1 MAWMYQ
7 VRYRPLP
14 NAIVTQDDGTT
25 TIGAVTVPV
34 SLQQMEIQILS
45 Y

>member
-1 MAWMYQ
+1 MYQ